1 VTTKYCPECGTGHEC
16 ETASVLDPE
25 TAAVRI
31 ARLETARD
39 IRIAEINA
47 GAVKHVAEVGA
58 ESEAEHAEGVVEGL
72 ELAAGGLEPEAA
84 EGEPIAVSIPE
95 ESPEPAGEPAADME
109 PPVVDIPEP
118 ANRNPGWWDA
128 Y

>member
-1 VTTKYCPECGTGHEC
+1 MTTKYCQDCGTGHDC
-16 ETASVLDPE
+16 ETASSLDPE

-31 ARLETARD
+31 SRLETQRD
-39 IRIAEINA
+39 IEIARINA

-58 ESEAEHAEGVVEGL
+58 EGEAERAEGVVEGL
-72 ELAAGGLEPEAA
+72 ELAVGAGEPEAP
-84 EGEPIAVSIPE
+84 EGQPIAVSIPE
-95 ESPEPAGEPAADME
+95 ESPEPAVEPAADME
-109 PPVVDIPEP
+109 PPVVDVPEP